1 MAAKLMKMEEL
12 EEGEYEAPF
21 GRVIVSRTE
30 GGYKIVAY
38 ISERE
43 LEKNEVKQMIKS
55 LLNPD
60 LGGSAV

>member
-1 MAAKLMKMEEL
+1 MAAKLMKLEEL
-12 EEGEYEAPF
+12 KEGENKAPF
-21 GRVIVSRTE
+21 GRVVIRRTD
-30 GGYKIVAY
+30 GGYKVVAY